1 MNVTDPRGRY
11 DDHVVTHSR
20 EVLGPKP
27 FEKAA
32 DSEAAT
38 IGWVVLAFVFDDEDR
53 VLLVDEPWADGW
65 TAPGGVLQSGESL
78 AEAVVREVREETGV
92 EASPI
97 RSHAINEFNFAN
109 ERIDETSGWT
119 AVFFGADADTTE
131 IEAELGLE
139 GERIDDAAWFEALP
153 NDVFDREFT
162 EEVYQ
167 RCLSNRPSR

>member
-1 MNVTDPRGRY
+1 MDVTDPRGRY

-27 FEKAA
+27 FEEAA

-97 RSHAINEFNFAN
+97 RSHASTNS
-109 ERIDETSGWT
+109 TSRTSEPTRRPVGRRSSSGRMLTPRRSRLNWDSK
-119 AVFFGADADTTE
+119 GNGSTTP
-131 IEAELGLE
+131 LG
-139 GERIDDAAWFEALP
+139 
-153 NDVFDREFT
+153 
-162 EEVYQ
+162 
-167 RCLSNRPSR
+167 SKPSRTTCSIANSPKRCISGV

>member
-1 MNVTDPRGRY
+1 MDVTDPRGRY

-20 EVLGPKP
+20 EVFRTEAVRGGGGLRSGDHRLGL
-27 FEKAA
+27 
-32 DSEAAT
+32 
-38 IGWVVLAFVFDDEDR
+38 LAFVFDDEDR

-109 ERIDETSGWT
+109 ERTDETSGWT